1 MSLIFLE
8 VTKEKTIN
16 LSIDV
21 YQEQE
26 KSEISEISLDMP
38 EGSTLDFVL
47 KKLRIPKKPNKLFI
61 QVNGEE
67 IHDENHILKNNN
79 KLIIKVLFDD
89 RI

>member
-89 RI
+89 RS

>member
-16 LSIDV
+16 LNISV

-47 KKLRIPKKPNKLFI
+47 KKLGIPNNPNKLLI
-61 QVNGEE
+61 QVNGEK

-79 KLIIKVLFDD
+79 KLIIKVLLDD
-89 RI
+89 HI